1 MSEKTKKL
9 TVYLS
14 WALMAITLIFAI
26 LFYFGGV
33 VKGTDGTRYEEPLI
47 TNSFILYTYIL
58 VAITV
63 LLTLFFTIRALVL
76 NPKGLKLALM
86 AFGIV
91 AVLIVIAALLAD
103 DTVLNLPHYKGK
115 GNVPRTLLWTDIGLY
130 VAYFLAGLAVV
141 AILYS
146 EISKYFKK

>member
-14 WALMAITLIFAI
+14 WVLMALTLVFAL
-26 LFYFGGV
+26 LFYFGGMV
-33 VKGTDGTRYEEPLI
+33 PGTEGTRYAEPKI
-47 TNSFILYTYIL
+47 TNSFIVYTYVL
-58 VAITV
+58 VGITV
-63 LLTLFFTIRALVL
+63 VLTLFFSFRALIL
-76 NPKGLKLALM
+76 NPKGLKLTLVAL
-86 AFGIV
+86 GV
-91 AVLIVIAALLAD
+91 GAVLVVISALLAD

-130 VAYFLAGLAVV
+130 VAYFLVALAVI
-141 AILYS
+141 AIFYS

>member
-14 WALMAITLIFAI
+14 WALMALTLIFAI

-33 VKGTDGTRYEEPLI
+33 VKGTEGTRYEEPLI

-63 LLTLFFTIRALVL
+63 VLTIFFTVRALIL
-76 NPKGLKLALM
+76 NPKGLKLALV

-141 AILYS
+141 TILYS

>member
-1 MSEKTKKL
+1 MSEKTNKL
-9 TVYLS
+9 TAYLS
-14 WALMAITLIFAI
+14 WALMAITLVFAV

-33 VKGTDGTRYEEPLI
+33 VKGTEGTRYEEPLI

-63 LLTLFFTIRALVL
+63 LITIFFSVRALVL
-76 NPKGLKLALM
+76 NPKGLKLALV
-86 AFGIV
+86 AIGIL
-91 AVLIVIAALLAD
+91 AVLMGIAALLAD

-115 GNVPRTLLWTDIGLY
+115 GNIPRTLWWTDIGLY

>member
-14 WALMAITLIFAI
+14 WALMTITLIFAI

-33 VKGTDGTRYEEPLI
+33 VEGTGGTRYEEPKV
-47 TNSFILYTYIL
+47 TNSFISYTYVL
-58 VAITV
+58 VAITL
-63 LLTLFFTIRALVL
+63 LLTLFFSVRAMIL
-76 NPKGLKLALM
+76 NPKGLRLTLVAAGIGVAL
-86 AFGIV
+86 V
-91 AVLIVIAALLAD
+91 VIAALLAD

-130 VAYFLAGLAVV
+130 VAYFLAGLAVI
-141 AILYS
+141 AIFYS
-146 EISKYFKK
+146 EIAKYFKK

>member
-9 TVYLS
+9 TMYLS
-14 WALMAITLIFAI
+14 WALMAITLVFAV
-26 LFYFGGV
+26 LFYLGGV
-33 VKGTDGTRYEEPLI
+33 VKGTEGTRYEEPLI
-47 TNSFILYTYIL
+47 TNSFILYTYFL

-63 LLTLFFTIRALVL
+63 LLTVFFSVRALVL

-86 AFGIV
+86 AIGIL
-91 AVLIVIAALLAD
+91 AVLMGIAALLAD

-115 GNVPRTLLWTDIGLY
+115 GNVPRTLWWTDIGLY
-130 VAYFLAGLAVV
+130 VAYFLAALAVI

>member
-14 WALMAITLIFAI
+14 WVLMALTLVFAV

-33 VKGTDGTRYEEPLI
+33 VEGTGGTRYEEPTI
-47 TNSFILYTYIL
+47 TNSFIVYTYML
-58 VAITV
+58 VGITV
-63 LLTLFFTIRALVL
+63 VLTIFFSVRSLIF
-76 NPKGLKLALM
+76 NPKGLKLTLIAL
-86 AFGIV
+86 GV
-91 AVLIVIAALLAD
+91 GAVLVVIAALLAD

-130 VAYFLAGLAVV
+130 VAYFLLALAVI
-141 AILYS
+141 AIFYS

>member
-14 WALMAITLIFAI
+14 WALMAITLVFAI

-33 VKGTDGTRYEEPLI
+33 VPGTDGTRYEEPLV
-47 TNSFILYTYIL
+47 TNSFIFYTYVL
-58 VAITV
+58 VGITV
-63 LLTLFFTIRALVL
+63 LLTLFFSVRALVL
-76 NPKGLKLALM
+76 NPKGLRLTLIALGVGAVLM
-86 AFGIV
+86 A
-91 AVLIVIAALLAD
+91 IAALLAD

-130 VAYFLAGLAVV
+130 VAYFLAGLAVI
-141 AILYS
+141 AIFYS

>member
-14 WALMAITLIFAI
+14 WVLMALTLVFAI

-33 VKGTDGTRYEEPLI
+33 VEGTDGTRYEEPLI
-47 TNSFILYTYIL
+47 TNSFILYVYIL
-58 VAITV
+58 IGITV
-63 LLTLFFTIRALVL
+63 ALTLFFTLRALVL
-76 NPKGLKLALM
+76 NPKGLKMTL
-86 AFGIV
+86 V
-91 AVLIVIAALLAD
+91 AVGVGAVLVVIAALLAD

-115 GNVPRTLLWTDIGLY
+115 GNVPRTLKWTDIGLY
-130 VAYFLAGLAVV
+130 VAYFLAALAVI
-141 AILYS
+141 AIFYS

>member
-9 TVYLS
+9 TMYLS
-14 WALMAITLIFAI
+14 WALMAITLVFAV
-26 LFYFGGV
+26 LFYLGGV
-33 VKGTDGTRYEEPLI
+33 VKGTEGTRYEEPLI
-47 TNSFILYTYIL
+47 TNSFILYTYFL

-63 LLTLFFTIRALVL
+63 LLTVFFSVRALVL

-86 AFGIV
+86 AIGIL
-91 AVLIVIAALLAD
+91 AVLMGIAALLAD

-115 GNVPRTLLWTDIGLY
+115 GNVPRTLWWTDIGLY
-130 VAYFLAGLAVV
+130 VAYFLAGLAVI

>member
-14 WALMAITLIFAI
+14 WALMAITLVFAI

-33 VKGTDGTRYEEPLI
+33 VPGTDGTRYEEPLV
-47 TNSFILYTYIL
+47 TNSFIFYTYVL

-63 LLTLFFTIRALVL
+63 LLTLFFSVRALIL
-76 NPKGLKLALM
+76 NPKGLRLTLIALGVGAVLM
-86 AFGIV
+86 A
-91 AVLIVIAALLAD
+91 IAALLAD

-130 VAYFLAGLAVV
+130 VAYFLAGLAVI
-141 AILYS
+141 AIFYS

>member
-14 WALMAITLIFAI
+14 WVLMALTLVFAI

-33 VKGTDGTRYEEPLI
+33 VEGTDGTRYEEPKI
-47 TNSFILYTYIL
+47 TNSFILFTYIL
-58 VAITV
+58 IGITV
-63 LLTLFFTIRALVL
+63 ALTLFFTARALVL
-76 NPKGLKLALM
+76 NPKGLKLTLVAL
-86 AFGIV
+86 GV
-91 AVLIVIAALLAD
+91 GAVLVVIAALLAD

-115 GNVPRTLLWTDIGLY
+115 GNVPRTLKWTDIGLY
-130 VAYFLAGLAVV
+130 VAYFLAAIAVI

-146 EISKYFKK
+146 EISKFFKK

>member
-14 WALMAITLIFAI
+14 WVLMALTLVFAL
-26 LFYFGGV
+26 LFYFGGMV
-33 VKGTDGTRYEEPLI
+33 PGTEGTRYAEPKI
-47 TNSFILYTYIL
+47 TNSFIVYTYVL
-58 VAITV
+58 VGITV
-63 LLTLFFTIRALVL
+63 VLTLFFSFRALVL
-76 NPKGLKLALM
+76 NPKGLKLTLVAL
-86 AFGIV
+86 GV
-91 AVLIVIAALLAD
+91 GAVLVVISALLAD

-130 VAYFLAGLAVV
+130 VAYFLVALAVI
-141 AILYS
+141 AIFYS

>member
-14 WALMAITLIFAI
+14 WVLMALTLVFAL
-26 LFYFGGV
+26 LFYFGGMV
-33 VKGTDGTRYEEPLI
+33 PGTEGTRYAEPKI
-47 TNSFILYTYIL
+47 TNSFIVYTYIL
-58 VAITV
+58 VGITV
-63 LLTLFFTIRALVL
+63 VLTLFFSFRALIL
-76 NPKGLKLALM
+76 NPKGLKLTLVAL
-86 AFGIV
+86 GV
-91 AVLIVIAALLAD
+91 GAVLVVIAALLAD

-130 VAYFLAGLAVV
+130 VAYFLVALAVI
-141 AILYS
+141 AIFYS

>member
-14 WALMAITLIFAI
+14 WALMAITLVFAI

-33 VKGTDGTRYEEPLI
+33 VPGTGGTRYEEPLV
-47 TNSFILYTYIL
+47 TNSFIFYTYVL
-58 VAITV
+58 VGITV
-63 LLTLFFTIRALVL
+63 LLTLFFSVRALVL
-76 NPKGLKLALM
+76 NPKGLRLTLIALGVGAVLM
-86 AFGIV
+86 A
-91 AVLIVIAALLAD
+91 IAALLAD

-130 VAYFLAGLAVV
+130 VAYFLAGLAVI
-141 AILYS
+141 AIFYS

>member
-14 WALMAITLIFAI
+14 WALMAITLVFAI

-33 VKGTDGTRYEEPLI
+33 VPGTDGTRYEEPLVS
-47 TNSFILYTYIL
+47 NSFIFYTYVL
-58 VAITV
+58 LAITV
-63 LLTLFFTIRALVL
+63 LLTLFFSVRALVL
-76 NPKGLKLALM
+76 NPKGLRLTLIAL
-86 AFGIV
+86 GIG
-91 AVLIVIAALLAD
+91 AVLMGIAALLAD

-130 VAYFLAGLAVV
+130 VAYFLAGLAVI
-141 AILYS
+141 AIFYS

>member
-1 MSEKTKKL
+1 MSEKSKKL

-14 WALMAITLIFAI
+14 WALMAITLLFII
-26 LFYFGGV
+26 IFYFGGV
-33 VKGTDGTRYEEPLI
+33 VKGTEGTRYQEPLI
-47 TNSFILYTYIL
+47 TNSFIFYAYIL

-63 LLTLFFTIRALVL
+63 LITLFFTIRALVL
-76 NPKGLKLALM
+76 NPKGLKLAM
-86 AFGIV
+86 IGVGVGIV
-91 AVLIVIAALLAD
+91 LVVIAALLAD

-130 VAYFLAGLAVV
+130 VAYFLAGLAVI
-141 AILYS
+141 AIIYS

>member
-33 VKGTDGTRYEEPLI
+33 VKGTEGTRYEEPLI

-63 LLTLFFTIRALVL
+63 VLTIFFTVRALIL
-76 NPKGLKLALM
+76 NPKGLKLALV